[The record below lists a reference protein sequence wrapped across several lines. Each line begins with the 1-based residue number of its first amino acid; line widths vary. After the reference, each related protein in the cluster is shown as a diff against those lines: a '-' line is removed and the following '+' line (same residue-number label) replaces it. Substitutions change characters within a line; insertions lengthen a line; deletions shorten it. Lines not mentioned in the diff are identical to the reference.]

1 MKDFFWEGLC
11 VCWLGSY
18 SEFKWEE
25 RELCLSFI
33 STHFSQG
40 NAEKSDKGEREE
52 GMCWEGSDKCW
63 ALMMLC
69 LSVRS
74 KILRDRAFIK
84 KWLCLSSGF
93 LQTSNTAPDTGGL
106 QTFARLGTFGLQPTS
121 VLCKLLR
128 TSTQQILC
136 KELPCCHSNRTGR
149 TSRSSCFSHNSKPG
163 VLHHIINQLCVQLS
177 WCGHPGT
184 GMPVEFHLVQGSFP
198 YFFCF
203 LKVPQKKSV
212 PVSKL
217 GITVLTW
224 NRGTERGA
232 KPTKIRQKDKDFDL
246 TKSLNRTLIPTG
258 FKRTPV

>member
-74 KILRDRAFIK
+74 KILRDRTFIK
-84 KWLCLSSGF
+84 KWLCLSSGL
-93 LQTSNTAPDTGGL
+93 LQTSNTAPDTGDL
-106 QTFARLGTFGLQPTS
+106 QTFAHLGMFGLQPTS
-121 VLCKLLR
+121 VLCKLVKDQHTTNFAQRVALLPSQQDR
-128 TSTQQILC
+128 KNISQQLLFTQFKAGGGSPHYKSALCPAEPVWPSRNLNASGISSGPRIISLFLLFSESTPEEISASEQTW
-136 KELPCCHSNRTGR
+136 HNRTDMK
-149 TSRSSCFSHNSKPG
+149 SRNWTRCK
-163 VLHHIINQLCVQLS
+163 
-177 WCGHPGT
+177 
-184 GMPVEFHLVQGSFP
+184 
-198 YFFCF
+198 
-203 LKVPQKKSV
+203 
-212 PVSKL
+212 
-217 GITVLTW
+217 
-224 NRGTERGA
+224 
-232 KPTKIRQKDKDFDL
+232 
-246 TKSLNRTLIPTG
+246 
-258 FKRTPV
+258 TPPK